1 MAVGTES
8 IFIHV
13 IISLT
18 LLLFTAK
25 IFAELFHRIKL
36 PIVLGELLAGII
48 IGPYALGGLPLFNG
62 EPLVILDETIKHI
75 GELAAI
81 VILFVAGLEITP
93 REFLRG
99 GLSSFTIGALGVIVP
114 FFVGYFVFSLYGLE
128 ALETLLIATAL
139 TATSIAIS
147 IQVLSSL
154 GKMQTKEARLIL
166 GAAIVDDILAIAVLS
181 VVLTMVQTGNTTPDI
196 MEITFLI
203 LKILGLFIAISIQ
216 VLSSLGKMQ
225 TKEAR
230 LILGAAIVD
239 DILAIAVLSVV
250 LTMVQTGNTTPD
262 IMEITF
268 LILKIL
274 GLFVAILVGAILIVP
289 RILHRE
295 KLWKSQGSIEGITT
309 AIFFGGAGI
318 AALVGLSPIVGAFA
332 IGMAVAS
339 TRLIKQVEE
348 YVHKLQIIFAPLFF
362 AIIGAQVDLRGI
374 NLDVLLIAGILI
386 FIAIVTKML
395 GCGLPS
401 LIFLKDKSKA
411 MRVGIGMVS
420 RGEVGLIVA
429 GVGATSGVISGDVYT
444 AIIVMVAVTTII
456 TPIWLKKAYSKEL
469 V

>member
-1 MAVGTES
+1 MAIGTES

-13 IISLT
+13 IISLA

-25 IFAELFHRIKL
+25 IFAELFHRVKL
-36 PIVLGELLAGII
+36 PIVLGELLAGIV

-62 EPLVILDETIKHI
+62 EPLVILDETIKNI

-99 GLSSFTIGALGVIVP
+99 GASSFTIGALGVIVP

-147 IQVLSSL
+147 IQVLSSI

-166 GAAIVDDILAIAVLS
+166 GAAIVDDILAIA
-181 VVLTMVQTGNTTPDI
+181 I
-196 MEITFLI
+196 
-203 LKILGLFIAISIQ
+203 
-216 VLSSLGKMQ
+216 
-225 TKEAR
+225 
-230 LILGAAIVD
+230 
-239 DILAIAVLSVV
+239 LSVV

-274 GLFVAILVGAILIVP
+274 GLFVALLVGSILIVP

-374 NLDVLLIAGILI
+374 NLDVLLIAGILV
-386 FIAIVTKML
+386 FIAIVTKLL

-411 MRVGIGMVS
+411 MRVGIGMIS

-429 GVGATSGVISGDVYT
+429 GIGATSGVLSGDVYT

>member
-1 MAVGTES
+1 MAIGTES

-13 IISLT
+13 IISLA

-25 IFAELFHRIKL
+25 IFAEIFHRVKL
-36 PIVLGELLAGII
+36 PIVLGELLAGIV

-62 EPLVILDETIKHI
+62 EPLVILDETIKNI

-99 GLSSFTIGALGVIVP
+99 GASSFTIGALGVIIP
-114 FFVGYFVFSLYGLE
+114 FFVGYYVFSLYGLE
-128 ALETLLIATAL
+128 ALQTLLIATAL

-147 IQVLSSL
+147 IQVLSSI
-154 GKMQTKEARLIL
+154 GKMQTKEARMIL
-166 GAAIVDDILAIAVLS
+166 GAAIVDDILAIA
-181 VVLTMVQTGNTTPDI
+181 I
-196 MEITFLI
+196 
-203 LKILGLFIAISIQ
+203 
-216 VLSSLGKMQ
+216 
-225 TKEAR
+225 
-230 LILGAAIVD
+230 
-239 DILAIAVLSVV
+239 LSVV

-274 GLFVAILVGAILIVP
+274 GLFVALLVGSILIVP

-318 AALVGLSPIVGAFA
+318 AALIGLSPIVGAFA

-374 NLDVLLIAGILI
+374 NLDVLLIAGILV
-386 FIAIVTKML
+386 FIAIVTKLL

-401 LIFLKDKSKA
+401 IIFLKDKSKA
-411 MRVGIGMVS
+411 MKVGIGMIS

-429 GVGATSGVISGDVYT
+429 GIGATSGVLSGDIYT